1 MLIALSGIMAVVMA
15 VIVMGIRVRASKK
28 PVSLKTI
35 ILPPLFMSTGFAM
48 FLFPVFRIPL
58 IEAGEAF
65 LTGVLFSLLLILTTK
80 FEKKSDGIYM
90 VRSKAFLFI
99 FAGLFILR
107 LLMKIYFEKHISYE
121 ETSGIFFIIAFGML
135 LPWRMTMAYRY
146 KQIEKQA

>member
-1 MLIALSGIMAVVMA
+1 MLIALSGIMAIVMA
-15 VIVMGIRVRASKK
+15 FVWMGIRVRASRK
-28 PVSLKTI
+28 PLSLKTI

-65 LTGVLFSLLLILTTK
+65 LTGMLFSLLLILTTK

-90 VRSKAFLFI
+90 VRSKAFVYI
-99 FAGLFILR
+99 FAGLFIIR
-107 LLMKIYFEKHISYE
+107 LLMKIYFEQHISYE

-146 KQIEKQA
+146 KQIIKEA